1 MITDATYSNA
11 PFPKNTAN
19 RLNGGGR
26 TCWWLTLIGC
36 EPFSVNKGNKVKKIV
51 ANVKILGSE
60 RKILFISLDI

>member
-19 RLNGGGR
+19 RFNGRGR

-36 EPFSVNKGNKVKKIV
+36 EPFSISKGTKAK
-51 ANVKILGSE
+51 G
-60 RKILFISLDI
+60 

>member
-19 RLNGGGR
+19 RFNGRGR

-36 EPFSVNKGNKVKKIV
+36 EPFSVNKGDKVKKIA
-51 ANVKILGSE
+51 ANVKNLGSE
-60 RKILFISLDI
+60 RKNLSISLDI